1 MTDVKVE
8 KKGNVAVITIEH
20 MKAMNALSTD
30 MYAQLEE
37 AFDAVAAMDDAY
49 CVVLTGSSMVNK
61 KGRTVQSFV
70 AGADISQMSTM
81 TVEEGKA
88 FGNDS
93 NRVCWKIENFKRPV
107 IAAINGFCLGGGCE
121 LAMSCDIRICSDN
134 ALFGQPEVG
143 LGITPG
149 CGGTQRLA
157 RIVGLGKAKELIY
170 TARGNYSA
178 QDALDMGLVNYVY
191 PIDELMDEA
200 MKLANEIAAQ
210 APVAVS
216 LCKEAINVG
225 MQTDLNSALKFE
237 GNCFG
242 QCFATEDQKYGMS
255 YFLDKNRDKPAKEFK
270 NK

>member
-1 MTDVKVE
+1 MTDVVVE
-8 KKGNVAVITIEH
+8 KKGHVAIVKIEH
-20 MKAMNALSTD
+20 MQAMNALSTD

-37 AFDAVAAMDDAY
+37 AFNEVAKMDDAY
-49 CVVLTGSSMVNK
+49 CVVLTGSSTVNK
-61 KGRTVQSFV
+61 KGKTVNSFV
-70 AGADISQMSTM
+70 AGADIAQMSTM
-81 TVEEGKA
+81 TVEEGKF

-93 NRVCWKIENFKRPV
+93 NRVCWMIENFKRPV

-121 LAMSCDIRICSDN
+121 LAMACDIRLASDN
-134 ALFGQPEVG
+134 AVFGQPEVG

-157 RIVGLGKAKELIY
+157 RIVGLGKAKEMLY

-191 PIDELMDEA
+191 PLDQLMDEA
-200 MKLANEIAAQ
+200 LKLAEEIAAQ
-210 APVAVS
+210 APIAVS
-216 LCKEAINVG
+216 LVKEAVNVG

-237 GNCFG
+237 GNVFG
-242 QCFATEDQKYGMS
+242 QCFATEDQKYGMAW
-255 YFLDKNRDKPAKEFK
+255 FLDKNRDKPAKEFK

>member
-8 KKGNVAVITIEH
+8 KKGNVAVVTIEH
-20 MKAMNALSTD
+20 MQAMNALSTD

-37 AFDAVAAMDDAY
+37 AFDSVAAMDDVYA
-49 CVVLTGSSMVNK
+49 VVLTGSSRVNK
-61 KGRTVQSFV
+61 KGKTVQSFV

-81 TVEEGKA
+81 TVAEGKA

-121 LAMSCDIRICSDN
+121 LAMSCDIRLASAN
-134 ALFGQPEVG
+134 ATFGQPEVG

-157 RIVGLGKAKELIY
+157 RLVGLGKAKEMLY

-178 QDALDMGLVNYVY
+178 QDAKDMGLVNDVY
-191 PIDELMDEA
+191 ETVEELQEA
-200 MKLANEIAAQ
+200 ALALAQEIAAQ
-210 APVAVS
+210 APISVALV
-216 LCKEAINVG
+216 KEAVNVG
-225 MQTDLNSALKFE
+225 MQTDLNSALKLE

-242 QCFATEDQKYGMS
+242 ECFATEDQKYAMAH
-255 YFLDKNRDKPAKEFK
+255 FV
-270 NK
+270 NKSREPKVFQNK

>member
-8 KKGNVAVITIEH
+8 KQGNVAVVTIDH
-20 MKAMNALSTD
+20 MQAMNALSTD

-37 AFDAVAAMDDAY
+37 AFDSVAAMDDVY
-49 CVVLTGSSMVNK
+49 CVVLTGSSRVNK
-61 KGRTVQSFV
+61 KGKTVQSFV

-81 TVEEGKA
+81 TVAEGKA

-121 LAMSCDIRICSDN
+121 LAMSCDIRICSEN
-134 ALFGQPEVG
+134 ASFGQPEVG

-157 RIVGLGKAKELIY
+157 RLVGLGKAKEMLY
-170 TARGNYSA
+170 TARATYTA
-178 QDALDMGLVNYVY
+178 QDALDMGLVNAVY
-191 PIDELMDEA
+191 PIESLMDEA

-210 APVAVS
+210 APIAVALV
-216 LCKEAINVG
+216 KEAVNVG
-225 MQTDLNSALKFE
+225 MQTDLNSALKLE

-242 QCFATEDQKYGMS
+242 ECFATEDQKYAMAHFVS
-255 YFLDKNRDKPAKEFK
+255 KSREPKVFQ

>member
-1 MTDVKVE
+1 MTDVVVE
-8 KKGNVAVITIEH
+8 KKGHVAVVKIEH

-37 AFDAVAAMDDAY
+37 AFDEVAKMDDVY
-49 CVVLTGSSMVNK
+49 CVVLTGSSTVNK
-61 KGRTVQSFV
+61 KGKTVNSFV
-70 AGADISQMSTM
+70 AGADIAQMSTM
-81 TVEEGKA
+81 TVEEGKF

-121 LAMSCDIRICSDN
+121 LAMSCDIRLASEN
-134 ALFGQPEVG
+134 AMFGQPEVG

-157 RIVGLGKAKELIY
+157 RIVGLGKAKEMLY
-170 TARGNYSA
+170 TARGNYTA
-178 QDALDMGLVNYVY
+178 QQAAEMGHVIYVY
-191 PIDELMDEA
+191 PREILMDEA
-200 MKLANEIAAQ
+200 MKLAEEIAAQ
-210 APVAVS
+210 APIAVS

-237 GNCFG
+237 GNVFG
-242 QCFATEDQKYGMS
+242 QCFATEDQKYGMA
-255 YFLDKNRDKPAKEFK
+255 YFLDKNKEKPAKEFK

>member
-8 KKGNVAVITIEH
+8 KKGNVAVVTIEH
-20 MKAMNALSTD
+20 MQAMNALSTD

-37 AFDAVAAMDDAY
+37 AFDSVAAMDDVYA
-49 CVVLTGSSMVNK
+49 VVLTGSSRVNK
-61 KGRTVQSFV
+61 KGKTVQSFV

-81 TVEEGKA
+81 TVAEGKA

-121 LAMSCDIRICSDN
+121 LAMSCDIRLASAN
-134 ALFGQPEVG
+134 ATFGQPEVG

-157 RIVGLGKAKELIY
+157 RLVGLGKAKEMLY

-178 QDALDMGLVNYVY
+178 QDAKDMGLVNDVY
-191 PIDELMDEA
+191 ETVEELQEA
-200 MKLANEIAAQ
+200 ALALAQEIAAQ
-210 APVAVS
+210 APIVVALV
-216 LCKEAINVG
+216 KEAVNVG

-242 QCFATEDQKYGMS
+242 ECFATEDQKYAMAHFVS
-255 YFLDKNRDKPAKEFK
+255 KSREPKVFQ

>member
-1 MTDVKVE
+1 MTDVVVE
-8 KKGNVAVITIEH
+8 KKGHVAVVKIEH

-37 AFDAVAAMDDAY
+37 AFDEVGKMDDVY
-49 CVVLTGSSMVNK
+49 CVILTGSSTVNK
-61 KGRTVQSFV
+61 KGKTVNSFV
-70 AGADISQMSTM
+70 AGADIAQMSTM
-81 TVEEGKA
+81 TVEEGKF
-88 FGNDS
+88 FGNNS

-121 LAMSCDIRICSDN
+121 LAMSCDIRLASDN

-157 RIVGLGKAKELIY
+157 RLVGIGKAKELIY

-178 QDALDMGLVNYVY
+178 QQALEMGLVNYVY
-191 PIDELMDEA
+191 PLENLMDEA
-200 MKLANEIAAQ
+200 MKLAEEIAAQ
-210 APVAVS
+210 APIAVA

-225 MQTDLNSALKFE
+225 MQVDLNSALKLE
-237 GNCFG
+237 GNMFG
-242 QCFATEDQKYGMS
+242 ECFATEDQKYGMA